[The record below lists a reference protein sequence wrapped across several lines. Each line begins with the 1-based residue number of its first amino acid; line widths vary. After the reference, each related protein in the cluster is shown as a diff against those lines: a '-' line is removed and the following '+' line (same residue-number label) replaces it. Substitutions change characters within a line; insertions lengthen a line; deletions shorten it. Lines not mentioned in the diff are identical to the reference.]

1 MSEYSEL
8 TAKIEALEKRVKYLE
23 DTFATLADM
32 SKSGEMGQYIAQR
45 QCALAASKL
54 VNAAAGTQKLN
65 ADAQQQVI
73 DQLAAEKAAMD
84 ARIEEAIR
92 NSMQNIPIM
101 DDLEEQVTYRM
112 VSDEEIEIRGFSGFN
127 TSGEL
132 VIPEKIHGK
141 SVIYIGKHAFFRT
154 DFEKVYFPKSVMSI
168 GEFAFAFCDQLK
180 SIVFSEG
187 LIDIKNNAFTG
198 CKKLEEVDFPQ
209 SLKTVGKRMF
219 SDTSIKNV
227 SLPEKIAVLQEGA
240 FRGCAFLEKVIL
252 NEGLKIIQ
260 SEAFGLTKMT
270 ELIVPKSVTEIAND
284 AFGYSRDQQITLAIL
299 GMETTMKKIPKN
311 IIIYC
316 LPGSQIQRDCR
327 LQGKEARPLS
337 DFKNI

>member
-32 SKSGEMGQYIAQR
+32 SKSGEMGRYIAQR

-73 DQLAAEKAAMD
+73 YQLAAEKAAMD

-101 DDLEEQVTYRM
+101 DDLEEQFTYRM

-168 GEFAFAFCDQLK
+168 GEFAYFNRKNEITACFGAGNPALLK
-180 SIVFSEG
+180 LKQIDVLVQDI
-187 LIDIKNNAFTG
+187 LIIT
-198 CKKLEEVDFPQ
+198 
-209 SLKTVGKRMF
+209 
-219 SDTSIKNV
+219 SDGIHDYV
-227 SLPEKIAVLQEGA
+227 SLDEMEDMYCDTADKGEFCQ
-240 FRGCAFLEKVIL
+240 
-252 NEGLKIIQ
+252 KIID
-260 SEAFGLTKMT
+260 AAVKNG
-270 ELIVPKSVTEIAND
+270 SVDDMSVIICVKE
-284 AFGYSRDQQITLAIL
+284 SR
-299 GMETTMKKIPKN
+299 G
-311 IIIYC
+311 
-316 LPGSQIQRDCR
+316 
-327 LQGKEARPLS
+327 
-337 DFKNI
+337 